1 MLYLIDTDWVI
12 HWLHGVQRVIN
23 RVEQL
28 RPDGIAIS
36 VISIAELYDGVF
48 GGTDPARKE
57 QELLD
62 FLARGIARLDVDSA
76 TATLF
81 ARERSRLRRAG
92 TPIGDFDLLIGATP
106 SATTLPSSPTTAATS
121 SASTAST
128 SCPSNPILKIH
139 TKIYPIY
146 PASSFTSY
154 DDC

>member
-12 HWLHGVQRVIN
+12 HWLHGVQRVIDQ
-23 RVEQL
+23 VEQL
-28 RPDGIAIS
+28 RPAGIAIS

-62 FLARGIARLDVDSA
+62 FLARGITSLEVDAA

-92 TPIGDFDLLIGATP
+92 TPISDLDLLIGAT
-106 SATTLPSSPTTAATS
+106 ALRYNLTLL
-121 SASTAST
+121 
-128 SCPSNPILKIH
+128 SNNRRHFQRINGLNLL
-139 TKIYPIY
+139 
-146 PASSFTSY
+146 SV
-154 DDC
+154 

>member
-12 HWLHGVQRVIN
+12 NWLHGVQRVIN

-48 GGTDPARKE
+48 GGTDPTRKE

-62 FLARGIARLDVDSA
+62 FLARGISILELDAA

-92 TPIGDFDLLIGATP
+92 TPIGDFDLLIGAT
-106 SATTLPSSPTTAATS
+106 ALRYNLTLL
-121 SASTAST
+121 
-128 SCPSNPILKIH
+128 SNNRRHFQRINGLNLLSI
-139 TKIYPIY
+139 
-146 PASSFTSY
+146 
-154 DDC
+154 

>member
-12 HWLHGVQRVIN
+12 NWLHGVQRVIN

-92 TPIGDFDLLIGATP
+92 TPIGDCDLLIGAT
-106 SATTLPSSPTTAATS
+106 ALRHNLTLL
-121 SASTAST
+121 
-128 SCPSNPILKIH
+128 SNNRRHFQRINGLNLLSI
-139 TKIYPIY
+139 
-146 PASSFTSY
+146 
-154 DDC
+154 